1 VAKLFFATLCDDVR
15 EEKSGKFSLMG
26 IFDRFIVGDFRA
38 PLPTFWLFAQ
48 IGFDAEGERGLYIE
62 YRRLEGQSVMHAEVR
77 HQVSGRNSV
86 TGLCHANINLRIE
99 HLTVPGPG
107 SYEFAIHSDGQ
118 HMGSLAVEVVQPSPQ
133 LVQ

>member
-1 VAKLFFATLCDDVR
+1 MSKLLFATLCDDVR
-15 EEKSGKFSLMG
+15 EEKSGKFSVMG

-48 IGFDAEGERGLYIE
+48 IGFDAEGERRLTLE
-62 YRRLEGQSVMHAEVR
+62 FRRLEGQSVMRAEAR
-77 HQVSGRNSV
+77 HQVLGRNSV
-86 TGLCHANINLRIE
+86 TGLCHANINLRVE

-107 SYEFAIHSDGQ
+107 AYEFALQTDGEPI
-118 HMGSLAVEVVQPSPQ
+118 GSLPVEIIQPPPQ

>member
-1 VAKLFFATLCDDVR
+1 MAKLFLATLCDDVR

-48 IGFDAEGERGLYIE
+48 IGSDDAGHHGLTIE
-62 YRRLEGQSVMHAEVR
+62 FRRAEGQSVMRAEAM
-77 HQVSGRNSV
+77 HQVMERNSV
-86 TGLCHANINLRIE
+86 TNLYHANINLRVAN
-99 HLTVPGPG
+99 LTVPGPG
-107 SYEFAIHSDGQ
+107 AYEFAIDSDGG
-118 HMGSLAVEVVQPSPQ
+118 HIGALPVEVIQPPPQ

>member
-1 VAKLFFATLCDDVR
+1 MPKLFFATVCDDVR
-15 EEKSGKFSLMG
+15 EEKSGKFSVMG

-48 IGFDAEGERGLYIE
+48 VSFDVEGEYALTIE
-62 YRRLEGQSVMHAEVR
+62 FRRVEGQSVMRAEAR
-77 HQVSGRNSV
+77 HQVAGRNSV
-86 TGLCHANINLRIE
+86 TGLCHANINLRVE

-107 SYEFAIHSDGQ
+107 AYEFSLQSDGQ
-118 HMGSLAVEVVQPSPQ
+118 HIGSLPVDIVQPPPL